1 MQKSERLLNLLILL
15 LVQQRFVGKAR
26 IRALIDDYRDSSD
39 EAFERMFERDKS
51 ELRAL
56 GVPVETG
63 YADSFFE
70 DEPGYRVPADEFALP
85 GIDLTAD
92 EAAVVGLASRVWRHA
107 GMAAHTTGALTKLA
121 AAGVPV
127 DAGHLDIAAPAI
139 QADEPSF
146 ETFWQAALDRQRV
159 SFDHQRAGAT
169 EPTRR
174 TLEPWGLLSSLGR
187 WYVVGHDVDRQAERM
202 FRLSRVT
209 GAVRKVGRPAAY
221 DVPPGLDLR
230 SVAQRL
236 GPGPRT
242 QEATVLL
249 RRGTGAALRRSG
261 TVVESNLVGPDGTTA
276 WDRLEIVVS
285 TLSWLADEVLS
296 LGASAVAVAPADL
309 RETVVARLDA
319 APGSLP

>member
-15 LVQQRFVGKAR
+15 LVQQRFVGKAK
-26 IRALIDDYRDSSD
+26 IRSLIDDYRDASD

-56 GVPVETG
+56 GVPVDTG
-63 YADSFFE
+63 HVDSFFE

-121 AAGVPV
+121 AAGVPI
-127 DAGHLDIAAPAI
+127 DAAHLDIATPAI
-139 QADEPSF
+139 LAEEPSF

-159 SFDHQRAGAT
+159 TFEHQRAGAS

-174 TLEPWGLLSSLGR
+174 TLEPWGLLSWRGR
-187 WYVVGHDVDRQAERM
+187 WYVAGHDVDRSAERM

-209 GAVRKVGRPAAY
+209 GRVRKVGRPAAY
-221 DVPPGLDLR
+221 DVPEGLDLR
-230 SVAQRL
+230 AVAQRL

-242 QEATVLL
+242 QPATVLL
-249 RRGTGAALRRSG
+249 RPGAGASLRRAG
-261 TVVESNLVGPDGTTA
+261 AVVAEGVSGPDGGA
-276 WDRLEIVVS
+276 DWDQLEIVVS
-285 TLSWLADEVLS
+285 TLSWLADEVLA
-296 LGASAVAVAPADL
+296 LGPAAVAVAPPEL
-309 RETVVARLDA
+309 RAIVVARLDA
-319 APGSLP
+319 ADGRHA